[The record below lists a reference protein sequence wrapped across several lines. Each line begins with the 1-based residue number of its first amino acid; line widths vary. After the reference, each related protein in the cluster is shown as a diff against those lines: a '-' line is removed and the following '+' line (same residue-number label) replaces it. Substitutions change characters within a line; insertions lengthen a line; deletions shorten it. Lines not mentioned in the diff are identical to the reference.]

1 MEQCTFAP
9 NRGGEPDAAAAAA
22 AAAAEAAGSTTETD
36 TDGGPKTVKV
46 QRAGPRLPPAKALVS
61 ALPAALNSYRE
72 YRRNSRAERGAA
84 RERERARA
92 EASSP
97 EPAGAEPA
105 ADGHIAEEGETS
117 ADEVAVEGIVLAGR
131 QL

>member
-1 MEQCTFAP
+1 MT
-9 NRGGEPDAAAAAA
+9 
-22 AAAAEAAGSTTETD
+22 
-36 TDGGPKTVKV
+36 GPK
-46 QRAGPRLPPAKALVS
+46 
-61 ALPAALNSYRE
+61 LN
-72 YRRNSRAERGAA
+72 RRIT
-84 RERERARA
+84 
-92 EASSP
+92 SSP

>member
-1 MEQCTFAP
+1 MT
-9 NRGGEPDAAAAAA
+9 
-22 AAAAEAAGSTTETD
+22 
-36 TDGGPKTVKV
+36 GPK
-46 QRAGPRLPPAKALVS
+46 
-61 ALPAALNSYRE
+61 LNRIT
-72 YRRNSRAERGAA
+72 
-84 RERERARA
+84 
-92 EASSP
+92 SSP

>member
-1 MEQCTFAP
+1 M
-9 NRGGEPDAAAAAA
+9 
-22 AAAAEAAGSTTETD
+22 
-36 TDGGPKTVKV
+36 
-46 QRAGPRLPPAKALVS
+46 
-61 ALPAALNSYRE
+61 PAALNSYRE